1 MASLWFHENNM
12 LSGLQFNIIP
22 KEEMKS
28 YIADKHVVDL
38 PKQVLIFGIL
48 REGSEEIELVFP
60 RLTHD
65 TLW

>member
-1 MASLWFHENNM
+1 MASLLFHENNM

>member
-1 MASLWFHENNM
+1 MASPWFHENNM

-38 PKQVLIFGIL
+38 LKQVLIFGIL